1 MKNQEKTVF
10 NRVLR
15 KQQFK
20 NAEEAIKGGEK
31 TGSLKNPEL
40 VKGLI

>member
-1 MKNQEKTVF
+1 MKNQEKTAL

-31 TGSLKNPEL
+31 MGA
-40 VKGLI
+40 